1 MKGKK
6 RWLSILCLA
15 LTAVGCCALGACSGF
30 DLSGNGGVSTSSS
43 NQSEEKNE
51 IRQVYAKYVAY
62 VEEKGETPLS
72 YEMWLISIRG
82 QDGANG
88 QDGVD
93 GLTPFIG
100 ENGNW
105 WIGTLDTGMRASGE
119 KGDKG
124 DQGEQ
129 GIQGE
134 KGDKGDQGEQ
144 GIQGEKGDKGDQG
157 EQGIQGEKGDK
168 GDQGEQGEKAE
179 DGVGIEKVEYDKDGN
194 LVITF
199 TDGTTQTVVMPEKEE
214 HVHTF
219 ELAHVLVDTCAER
232 KELHYCTDC
241 LTTKYVVAE
250 PVGEHDYVSHETK
263 APTCTEIGWNV
274 YETCTRCNYTTYV
287 EVLALGHTYENGNCK
302 DCGETS
308 HEYFNFQLLKNDTY
322 KITVK
327 DKKDL
332 PNNIVIPTKYNEK
345 PVTSIDSYAFRDCS
359 SLTSIEIPDSVT
371 SIDSYT
377 FHGCS
382 SLTSVVIP
390 DGVTEIGKYAFED
403 CSSLTSVVI
412 GDGVT
417 SIGISAFSGCSGLT
431 SVVISNSVT
440 SIGGSAFRDCSSL
453 TSIEIPDSV
462 TSIGSAAFFGCS
474 SLMSVEIPDG
484 VTSIGSA
491 TFKNCVSL
499 TSIQIG
505 NGVTSIGNSATF
517 ENCVSLTSVEIPE
530 GVTLIGAS
538 TFYNCSSLTSV
549 EIPDSVTSIG
559 DYAFVDCSSL
569 TTVYYKGTEN
579 EWGNVSIGS
588 SNSCLAEATIY
599 YYSET
604 EQGGCWHF
612 NENGEPVL
620 W

>member
-82 QDGANG
+82 QDG
-88 QDGVD
+88 VD

-105 WIGTLDTGMRASGE
+105 WIGTLDTGVRASGE

-134 KGDKGDQGEQ
+134 KGDKGDQGETGAQ
-144 GIQGEKGDKGDQG
+144 GPQGEKGDKGDQG
-157 EQGIQGEKGDK
+157 ETGAQGP
-168 GDQGEQGEKAE
+168 QGEQGEKGE
-179 DGVGIEKVEYDKDGN
+179 DGVGIEKVGYDKDGN

-250 PVGEHDYVSHETK
+250 PVAEHDYVSHEAK

-274 YETCTRCNYTTYV
+274 YETCTQCNYTTYV

-302 DCGETS
+302 NCGETS
-308 HEYFNFQLLKNDTY
+308 LEYFNFGLLVNDTY

-371 SIDSYT
+371 SI
-377 FHGCS
+377 GNA
-382 SLTSVVIP
+382 
-390 DGVTEIGKYAFED
+390 AFRD
-403 CSSLTSVVI
+403 CSSLTSIQI
-412 GDGVT
+412 GKG
-417 SIGISAFSGCSGLT
+417 
-431 SVVISNSVT
+431 VT

-453 TSIEIPDSV
+453 MSIEIPDSV
-462 TSIGSAAFFGCS
+462 TSIGSAAFHGCS
-474 SLMSVEIPDG
+474 SLTSVKIPDSVTSIGDATFRDCSSLTSIEIPDG
-484 VTSIGSA
+484 VTSIGNYV
-491 TFKNCVSL
+491 FK
-499 TSIQIG
+499 
-505 NGVTSIGNSATF
+505 
-517 ENCVSLTSVEIPE
+517 
-530 GVTLIGAS
+530 
-538 TFYNCSSLTSV
+538 NCSSLTSV
-549 EIPDSVTSIG
+549 VILDSVTTIAYS
-559 DYAFVDCSSL
+559 AFYDCSNL
-569 TTVYYKGTEN
+569 TTVYYKGTD
-579 EWGNVSIGS
+579 WDTISIDVGGNT
-588 SNSCLAEATIY
+588 NLTDATIY

-604 EQGGCWHF
+604 SKSGCWYF
-612 NENGEPVL
+612 NENGEPTL